1 MSGGGDG
8 EGSCAAHAYVVRVEA
23 ERSER
28 ALPLSQDGACLRVG
42 SLACAMVD
50 AAPEGVLMCRCAS
63 SPPAV
68 PDNKASERVS
78 APGSLS
84 SLPERSNSIRFGQS
98 TGRSWSSGPP
108 CRYPKA
114 LCERSKA
121 LGCYSARPVP

>member
-1 MSGGGDG
+1 MTF
-8 EGSCAAHAYVVRVEA
+8 GSA
-23 ERSER
+23 
-28 ALPLSQDGACLRVG
+28 

-50 AAPEGVLMCRCAS
+50 AAPESVLMCRCAS

-68 PDNKASERVS
+68 PDSKANERVS

-121 LGCYSARPVP
+121 LRLLQCTASAVRPWTAASHSSVVPSAE